1 MSLASVQTQG
11 VKPMKPV
18 QRAKPAKAVKQPPR
32 RGRPPVAGAAIK
44 GATGLRGQC
53 WWLMREL
60 GSFTINQLL
69 ETYATGEEKDAHNNV
84 DNYLFRLEAV
94 GVVQRLARR
103 QGGEAPTSP
112 GYVVWVLA
120 RNLGPLAPVWRRTQ
134 KVVWDPN
141 AQCVVLPLA
150 AAQAAGEPTEVR
162 HDR

>member
-1 MSLASVQTQG
+1 MSLATVQTQG
-11 VKPMKPV
+11 GVKPV
-18 QRAKPAKAVKQPPR
+18 QRAKPAKAMKAVKQPPR

-44 GATGLRGQC
+44 PGSGLRGQC

-60 GSFTINQLL
+60 KSFTINQLL
-69 ETYATGEEKDAHNNV
+69 ETYATGEEKDAHNNL

-103 QGGEAPTSP
+103 LPGDAPTSP
-112 GYVVWVLA
+112 GCVVWRLA
-120 RNLGPLAPVWRRTQ
+120 RDLGPLAPVWRRAQ

-141 AQCVVLPLA
+141 AGCAVLPLSDE
-150 AAQAAGEPTEVR
+150 AGVR